1 MRNTPHYLANAAD
14 MDQKFYYK
22 VMSSASRCKK
32 QKKVAKESTRKLF
45 FFFIQP
51 LICED
56 CQETTLRSHNASRA
70 VLKPLFIY
78 FLVTLNIIL
87 LELSIRKWYT
97 VAMKVQGG
105 EKKKTNYYLQ
115 SL

>member
-32 QKKVAKESTRKLF
+32 QKKSSKRKYQKTVFL
-45 FFFIQP
+45 FIQP
-51 LICED
+51 LIREGCR
-56 CQETTLRSHNASRA
+56 ETTLRSHNASRA